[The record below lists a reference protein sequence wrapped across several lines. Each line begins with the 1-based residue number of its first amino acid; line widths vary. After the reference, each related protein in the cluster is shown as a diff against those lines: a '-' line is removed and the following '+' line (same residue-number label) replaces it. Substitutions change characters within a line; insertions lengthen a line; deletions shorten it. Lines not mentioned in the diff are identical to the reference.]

1 MDCVFSEVYSLMP
14 PERILGT
21 KTVIEKVVE
30 DLDKELRD
38 FHIEIN
44 STIPYES
51 GMGSSAAVAVATIRG
66 LYRFLGGK
74 A

>member
-1 MDCVFSEVYSLMP
+1 MDCVFFRGLLSNA

-66 LYRFLGGK
+66 LYRFFLGK

>member
-1 MDCVFSEVYSLMP
+1 MP
-14 PERILGT
+14 PERILGGI

-30 DLDKELRD
+30 DLDIEFRD

-66 LYRFLGGK
+66 LYRFFWGGK
-74 A
+74 YKQ